1 MLELIAF
8 DADDTLWHCETHFA
22 EAQCKFKS
30 MMQKYLQDDYNDRHL
45 FETETRNLGHYGYG
59 VKSFGLSMI
68 ESAVELTQGRI
79 SVRDIQALVELTKEM
94 LEAPVQVF
102 PQVEQALARLS
113 DQYVLLVISKGDLFD
128 QENKLARSGLG
139 DFFHDIEVVSEKDTH
154 TYRKILYKYGLRA
167 RNFMMVGNS
176 LRSDILPVVEI
187 GANAVYIP
195 YANTWAYEQVQLDES
210 KPKPFIEL
218 TSITLLPD
226 WLDARALAA

>member
-79 SVRDIQALVELTKEM
+79 SVKDIQALVELTKEM

-102 PQVEQALARLS
+102 PKVEEALARLS
-113 DQYVLLVISKGDLFD
+113 DQYVLMVISKGDLFD

-154 TYRKILYKYGLRA
+154 TYRKILYKYGLRS

-187 GANAVYIP
+187 GASAVYIP

-218 TSITLLPD
+218 ASITELPD
-226 WLDARALAA
+226 WLDARVLAA

>member
-45 FETETRNLGHYGYG
+45 FETETRNLAHYGYG